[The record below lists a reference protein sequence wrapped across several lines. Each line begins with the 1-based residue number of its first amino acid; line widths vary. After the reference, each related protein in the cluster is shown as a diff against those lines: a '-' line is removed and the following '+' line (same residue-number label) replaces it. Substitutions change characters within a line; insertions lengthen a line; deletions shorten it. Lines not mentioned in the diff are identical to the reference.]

1 MSQFALPFAW
11 PAVEDEGDFCR
22 GEANIVAVRHLEHR
36 SLWPVMATLLTGP
49 RKSGRSLLGRI
60 FVAKAGGTLIDDA
73 DQRPEEELFH
83 AWNRANADRRPLL
96 LIADAPPPAWP
107 IRLPDLRSRIA
118 ATPHI
123 AIAEPDDALAAALLE
138 RLLGQRGLAAGPEVI
153 AYLLPR
159 IERSYVAILRLIDM
173 LDQLAFQRRSRLTVP
188 LARQALES
196 LGQSLGQ
203 SPDNHG
209 VSSTIHKV

>member
-11 PAVEDEGDFCR
+11 PAVEDERDFCR
-22 GEANIVAVRHLEHR
+22 GDANAAAIRHLEHR

-60 FVAKAGGTLIDDA
+60 FVAKAGGALIDDA

-83 AWNRANADRRPLL
+83 AWNRAQASRQPLL
-96 LIADAPPPAWP
+96 LIADAPPPAWQ
-107 IRLPDLRSRIA
+107 IHLPDLRSRIA

-123 AIAEPDDALAAALLE
+123 AIDEPDDALAAALLE

-159 IERSYVAILRLIDM
+159 IERSYVAILRVIDA
-173 LDQLAFQRRSRLTVP
+173 LDQLSLARRSRITVP
-188 LARQALES
+188 LARQALLS
-196 LGQSLGQ
+196 I
-203 SPDNHG
+203 G
-209 VSSTIHKV
+209 VIDDS